1 MNSYTVTIFDMNHC
15 STASII
21 PSPYRCT
28 FVLIILDNLAQL
40 CSASGGAGCDAS
52 CRCPIWPMF
61 LPGRLVIRLLCW
73 RTFRFFCAI
82 WNFCFRLGFIFC
94 ASSRVGLYYLVTVL
108 LDYSPLA
115 HWLISIHRSERSYLV
130 ASLIMALQLLL
141 IRSIKQKNVDPIRW
155 DG

>member
-40 CSASGGAGCDAS
+40 CSASGGTGCDAS

-73 RTFRFFCAI
+73 RTFRYFFCYLELLI
-82 WNFCFRLGFIFC
+82 SFGFIFLC
-94 ASSRVGLYYLVTVL
+94 IISCRIILSGYGAFGLCI
-108 LDYSPLA
+108 A